1 MGRRLGQQ
9 LYVVRVEP
17 KLPLNNAGA
26 PELEIEGIS
35 PNVTSQGPLFDT
47 SGREASMEV
56 RVAFLALS
64 VAFAIAVIGA
74 TITTTR
80 SVETKQTPTHVILS
94 GPISRT

>member
-1 MGRRLGQQ
+1 MGGNSNF
-9 LYVVRVEP
+9 VRVEP
-17 KLPLNNAGA
+17 KLPLSNAGA
-26 PELEIEGIS
+26 PGLEIEGSS
-35 PNVTSQGPLFDT
+35 PNVTSQGPPLDT

-94 GPISRT
+94 GPISRA